1 LREERCA
8 GDGPYAGSATDT
20 DAEASV
26 SAVPVSRRDGVA
38 GWGWFCAFAGI
49 GAAAA
54 LGAVSL
60 GPLAFVPALAAAVVL
75 LSRPK
80 IRRSAF
86 GLLSGAGFLLLYVA
100 WVQREGP
107 GTTCWHTATAS
118 GCDQHLNPLPWFALG
133 IFLALAG
140 AVGHATRGG

>member
-1 LREERCA
+1 
-8 GDGPYAGSATDT
+8 
-20 DAEASV
+20 V
-26 SAVPVSRRDGVA
+26 SAALVSRRDDLA

-49 GAAAA
+49 GVAAA

-60 GPLAFVPALAAAVVL
+60 GILALVPALAAAAVL

-118 GCDQHLNPLPWFALG
+118 GCDQHLNPLPWLALG
-133 IFLALAG
+133 ILLAFAG
-140 AVGHATRGG
+140 AAGQATRAR